1 MNEIFP
7 IMFTALV
14 WIQSFKDNNKY
25 MPKKLIKRFM
35 PSSQS
40 IKDNKHLKVFG
51 NLLHNPHLWHMNRHS
66 VAKAFAVGLFF
77 AFIPVPFQMVL
88 AAGTAILVHSNLPL
102 SIALVWITNP
112 FTMPVIF
119 YACYIV
125 GSWLIGETTQEFN
138 FEASWQ
144 WVVDSLSTIGPAFL
158 LGCGVLAVTFAILGY
173 FIIQGLW
180 RYSVIK
186 AWKKRVRR

>member
-1 MNEIFP
+1 
-7 IMFTALV
+7 
-14 WIQSFKDNNKY
+14 

-35 PSSQS
+35 PNSQN
-40 IKDNKHLKVFG
+40 IKNNKHLKIFG
-51 NLLHNPHLWHMNRHS
+51 DLLHNPHLWHMNRHS

-88 AAGTAILVHSNLPL
+88 AAGTAILVHSNLPI

-112 FTMPVIF
+112 LTMPVIF

-125 GSWLIGETTQEFN
+125 GSWLIGTKAQEFN
-138 FEASWQ
+138 FEANWQ

-180 RYSVIK
+180 RYSAIK
-186 AWKKRVRR
+186 AWKKRERFSK

>member
-1 MNEIFP
+1 
-7 IMFTALV
+7 
-14 WIQSFKDNNKY
+14 
-25 MPKKLIKRFM
+25 MPKKLIKRYM
-35 PSSQS
+35 PDSQS
-40 IKDNKHLKVFG
+40 IKDNKNLKIFG
-51 NLLHNPHLWHMNRHS
+51 NLLHNPHLWHLNRHS

-88 AAGTAILVHSNLPL
+88 AAGTAILVHANLPL

-112 FTMPVIF
+112 LTMPFIF

-125 GSWLIGETTQEFN
+125 GSWSIGTKVQAFN

-144 WVVDSLSTIGPAFL
+144 WVVDSLTTIGPAFL
-158 LGCGVLAVTFAILGY
+158 VGCGILAITFAILGY
-173 FIIQGLW
+173 CVIQGLW
-180 RYSVIK
+180 HYRVIK

>member
-1 MNEIFP
+1 
-7 IMFTALV
+7 MFTALV